1 MDLLKTRVLNF
12 GIFAALVLALAFPVV
27 VSAQDYKVF
36 TSDEYGFSMKYP
48 SSWIKIDKPKGN
60 YYVVFQS
67 PDLAEN
73 FRSRVHVAAHS
84 PVKDSIS
91 VFAQELKSGITDMQ
105 KKAQQAGSDKPPV
118 TILDEGEFKCDVPG
132 SQYFFIQA
140 YDENSK
146 IWMDI
151 VIVFYKAE
159 NTLLRISCLAP
170 SSAMESYQKTFNDVL
185 LSVKFASSGSTTQ
198 IDRPAPPASSSPARP
213 APQATPSTQPQLLPP
228 QPSVPTQV
236 RPQTQPEPSPTQPQ
250 SRTVT
255 PSPPASRVEQPSSTG
270 QTSPSIQ
277 TNPQPGQTSPND
289 AGSRPA
295 PRGPMRDSDK
305 PTTGII
311 N

>member
-1 MDLLKTRVLNF
+1 MDLLKTRLINF
-12 GIFAALVLALAFPVV
+12 VILSALVIASAFPVA

-67 PDLAEN
+67 PDLVEN
-73 FRSRVHVAAHS
+73 FRSRIHVAAHS

-105 KKAQQAGSDKPPV
+105 KKAKEAGSDKPPV
-118 TILDEGEFKCDVPG
+118 TILDEGEFKCEVPG

-151 VIVFYKAE
+151 VIVFYKTE

-170 SSAMESYQKTFNDVL
+170 SSAMESYQKTFNEVL

-198 IDRPAPPASSSPARP
+198 IDRSVPAASTPPGRP
-213 APQATPSTQPQLLPP
+213 APQPAQPGQQQLLPP
-228 QPSVPTQV
+228 QPSVPSQL
-236 RPQTQPEPSPTQPQ
+236 RPQTQPEATPAQPQ
-250 SRTVT
+250 SRTIT
-255 PSPPASRVEQPSSTG
+255 PASRIEQPSSPSQTSPSVQTSPQSG
-270 QTSPSIQ
+270 QTSPGD
-277 TNPQPGQTSPND
+277 T
-289 AGSRPA
+289 GSRPV
-295 PRGPMRDSDK
+295 PRGPMRDSDR